1 MVWLCRDG
9 RVWVPLCFF
18 AKLLKYIM
26 TARPLAA
33 ARTQVRPRGAVS
45 LWREAQRTSTAC
57 STSPPLAEA
66 RLQVRGPPSPLLRA
80 QVVTP
85 PPLAEPACMSRCSP
99 RWALGATRRARR
111 PDFHRCR
118 RCSKQIGR
126 MRAPAGHLGQPRWS
140 RVGKQLVFC
149 YLFNLC
155 MTARLPV
162 AARTQ
167 VWPRGGASLWREA
180 QRTCTLSARCPAV
193 PRRWPCATLRKC
205 WR

>member
-1 MVWLCRDG
+1 M
-9 RVWVPLCFF
+9 
-18 AKLLKYIM
+18 
-26 TARPLAA
+26 
-33 ARTQVRPRGAVS
+33 
-45 LWREAQRTSTAC
+45 
-57 STSPPLAEA
+57 
-66 RLQVRGPPSPLLRA
+66 RGPPSPLLRA

-99 RWALGATRRARR
+99 RWALGAARQARR

-167 VWPRGGASLWREA
+167 VWPRGGVSLWREA
-180 QRTCTLSARCPAV
+180 QRTCTLCSASLPLAEARLQVRRPPSPPPSRASRDPPPPSCRARERGTPAAQGGV
-193 PRRWPCATLRKC
+193 ERGSGASRPHRGATGPWSEGAWQAGRTGG
-205 WR
+205 